1 MIINSILQNNPEIS
15 FMQIVSNLQ
24 YCHIKTN
31 TEMLWN
37 SLQLLHKCLR
47 ASKKH
52 PPSSFVLLSPEVDIY
67 PPVPLK
73 ELEIIYLV
81 RKI

>member
-1 MIINSILQNNPEIS
+1 
-15 FMQIVSNLQ
+15 MQIVSNLQ

-31 TEMLWN
+31 TEILWN
-37 SLQLLHKCLR
+37 GLQLFQKCLR

-52 PPSSFVLLSPEVDIY
+52 PTDSFVLQSPEIGIY

-73 ELEIIYLV
+73 ELEIMYLV